1 MTALQLV
8 IAPAAK
14 HDLKGIYQYG
24 LHLWGQIQ
32 SNSFLTSIKDQF
44 WSLTEQP
51 LMGIE
56 RPELLPD
63 IRSLAFH
70 SHTLFYLATES
81 QVEIIQSYMAAKILN
96 AV

>member
-8 IAPAAK
+8 FAPAAK
-14 HDLKGIYQYG
+14 HDLKVIYQYG

-63 IRSLAFH
+63 IRSLLFQ
-70 SHTLFYLATES
+70 SHILLYLTTES

>member
-1 MTALQLV
+1 M
-8 IAPAAK
+8 
-14 HDLKGIYQYG
+14 D
-24 LHLWGQIQ
+24 
-32 SNSFLTSIKDQF
+32 
-44 WSLTEQP
+44 
-51 LMGIE
+51 IE

-63 IRSLAFH
+63 IRSLPLQ